1 MGINNHLNYYL
12 LYMSDKILLGLIGGL
27 GPKASNNFC
36 NRLVNNKI
44 VTKEQEHIPFIL
56 FSEPNYEDRTN
67 AILTNKIQNITN
79 KLNNTINLLKQSNV
93 THIIMLCNTIHYWIP
108 YIKTQNLKLINII
121 QLTNLYFKN
130 NSYKKSILLST
141 IGTYKTNLYNTY
153 FDNEQIIY
161 PNDNDKQKIMD
172 IIYSCKISS
181 SIDKKIDNV
190 KNLIF
195 SFKQKYNF
203 DCIILGC
210 TELSLLLE
218 NIKIINDIHIIDP
231 FDVTINHIY
240 NNLI

>member
-1 MGINNHLNYYL
+1 
-12 LYMSDKILLGLIGGL
+12 MSHKILLGLIGGL

-56 FSEPNYEDRTN
+56 FSEPNFEDRTY

-79 KLNNTINLLKQSNV
+79 KLNNTINLLKQCNV
-93 THIIMLCNTIHYWIP
+93 THIIMLCNTIHFWIP
-108 YIKTQNLKLINII
+108 YIDILNVKLINMI
-121 QLTNLYFKN
+121 QLTNQYFTN
-130 NSYKKSILLST
+130 NFFKKSILFST
-141 IGTYKTNLYNTY
+141 IGTYNTNIYKTY
-153 FDNEQIIY
+153 FNDKQIIY
-161 PNDNDKQKIMD
+161 PIDNDKQKIMD
-172 IIYSCKISS
+172 IIYNCKISS
-181 SIDKKIDNV
+181 SDDENINSL
-190 KNLIF
+190 KNLII

-218 NIKIINDIHIIDP
+218 NITTISNIHIIDP
-231 FDVTINHIY
+231 FDVTINYIH